1 MRGLRMAGRLAVSAI
16 RYESVHDARA
26 ASLFLRDTA
35 NTDII
40 EVDGTALQSIK
51 SDGHLVD
58 LARLTGGHD
67 KGVKTF
73 RTRSA
78 SSDRGLP
85 PY

>member
-1 MRGLRMAGRLAVSAI
+1 MAGRLAVSAI

-67 KGVKTF
+67 KGVTLPGVCCLKDIQNTF
-73 RTRSA
+73 
-78 SSDRGLP
+78 GIF
-85 PY
+85 